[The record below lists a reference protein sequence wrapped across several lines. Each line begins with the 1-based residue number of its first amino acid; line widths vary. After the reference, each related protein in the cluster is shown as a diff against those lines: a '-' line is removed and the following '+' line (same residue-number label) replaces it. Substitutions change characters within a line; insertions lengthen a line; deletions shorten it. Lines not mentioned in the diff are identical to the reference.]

1 MVIPLS
7 LQRRV
12 ESLVQDHLDR
22 VMLRS
27 GKEIDMLK
35 ENSTSEDM
43 KEIQPDVD
51 QGSLIDEHVME
62 KILHRK
68 SFRMKNL
75 QRTWQVLLYY
85 SACMV
90 LLLLLKLK
98 ELPFGTLKVSK
109 CYVTLQNIQ
118 LHHSYRC
125 L

>member
-22 VMLRS
+22 AMLRS
-27 GKEIDMLK
+27 NKAND
-35 ENSTSEDM
+35 NSMSEDL
-43 KEIQPDVD
+43 KEIQPDAN
-51 QGSLIDEHVME
+51 QGSLIDECVME

-85 SACMV
+85 
-90 LLLLLKLK
+90 
-98 ELPFGTLKVSK
+98 
-109 CYVTLQNIQ
+109 
-118 LHHSYRC
+118 
-125 L
+125 

>member
-1 MVIPLS
+1 VVIPLS

-22 VMLRS
+22 AMLRS
-27 GKEIDMLK
+27 GKEND
-35 ENSTSEDM
+35 NSMSEDL
-43 KEIQPDVD
+43 KEIQPDAN

-85 SACMV
+85 
-90 LLLLLKLK
+90 
-98 ELPFGTLKVSK
+98 
-109 CYVTLQNIQ
+109 
-118 LHHSYRC
+118 
-125 L
+125 